1 VSKNNESNIIVIDA
15 GTQSLKSILY
25 NKKGEIVFDS
35 QRPYSPIFKGIE
47 VEQDPRDWKNAIYET
62 LKDVGDF
69 VKSKNIHVE
78 MIALTSQRASIIPV
92 NEHGKVL
99 YNAITWQDRRSHEIP
114 GRIKKKMSMKD
125 IYKKTGL
132 RLDSYFSAPKMMWL
146 KENMPEIYRDAH
158 KILGVQ
164 DYITYL
170 LTNRFVTDS
179 TQAARTLLMDI
190 HTFKWDDDLIDVF
203 DIDKAKLCDIV
214 LPGEV
219 VGEITKDIIDKTGL
233 PKGTK
238 VLLAGGDQQCAA
250 IGLNVLSEGTLEANI
265 GTGSFIIAYA
275 KEPVFDENM
284 RVLLSASAVPGKWIV
299 EAGLLTSGNIYAWYK
314 DEFYKEHADNY
325 DLINKEVN
333 ESEPGAKGLILI
345 PHFKGSAAPYWNPLS
360 KGIFFNATLEHK
372 RGDFAR
378 SILEGIAFEMAEN
391 IQLIANMIGY
401 VDIIHAAGG
410 LTKFSTF
417 NQIQS
422 DIFNKA
428 VSVYDSSEATAL
440 GALISSLVTLKEY
453 KTHEEAFK
461 SLRGQSK
468 KSTYHS
474 IAKNVY
480 TYSKMLKTKK
490 HLYRAIYDSQ
500 IYDYMNFKL

>member
-1 VSKNNESNIIVIDA
+1 MIVIDV

-25 NKKGEIVFDS
+25 NDSGEILFES
-35 QRPYSPIFKGIE
+35 NRPYSPIFKGIE
-47 VEQDPRDWKNAIYET
+47 VEQDPRDWKNSVFET
-62 LKDVGDF
+62 LKEVGEYA
-69 VKSKNIHVE
+69 KENNIDIELISV
-78 MIALTSQRASIIPV
+78 TSQRASIIPI
-92 NEHGKVL
+92 NKYGKVL
-99 YNAITWQDRRSHEIP
+99 YNAITWQDRRSHEMP
-114 GRIKKKMSMKD
+114 GKIRKKISMKD
-125 IYKKTGL
+125 IYLKTGL
-132 RLDSYFSAPKMMWL
+132 RLDSYFSAPKIMWL
-146 KENMPEIYRDAH
+146 KENMPEIYQDAY
-158 KILGVQ
+158 KIIGVQ
-164 DYITYL
+164 DYVSYL
-170 LTNRFVTDS
+170 LTGKFVTDA

-190 HTFKWDDDLIDVF
+190 HTFAWDEDLIRLF
-203 DIDKAKLCDIV
+203 GINRSKLCDIV
-214 LPGEV
+214 SPGTII
-219 VGEITKDIIDKTGL
+219 GEIHNEIVEKTGL
-233 PKGTK
+233 NEGIK

-250 IGLNVLSEGTLEANI
+250 VGLNVLSEGTLEANI

-314 DEFYKEHADNY
+314 DQFYKESNQNF

-333 ESEPGAKGLILI
+333 ESEPGAKGLVLI

-360 KGIFFNATLEHK
+360 KGVFFNATLEHK

-391 IQLIANMIGY
+391 IDLIADMIGY

-410 LTKFSTF
+410 LTKFPTF

-440 GALISSLVTLKEY
+440 GALISSLVTLKKY
-453 KTHEEAFK
+453 NSFEEAFQ
-461 SLRGQSK
+461 SLRG
-468 KSTYHS
+468 KSNKQTYHS
-474 IAKNVY
+474 LPKNVY
-480 TYSKMLKTKK
+480 VYSRMLRVKK

-500 IYDYMNFKL
+500 IHDYMNFEI